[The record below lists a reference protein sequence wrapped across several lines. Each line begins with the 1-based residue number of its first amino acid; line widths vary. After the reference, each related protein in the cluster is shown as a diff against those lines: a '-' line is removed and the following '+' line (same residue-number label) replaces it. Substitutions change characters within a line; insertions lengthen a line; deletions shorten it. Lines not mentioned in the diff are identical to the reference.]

1 MEYFLREKA
10 VVHMYNR
17 DFSGG
22 SVVNNWPASAAD
34 TRDAGSISGL
44 GRDLLEGGNGN
55 PLLYSCLEK
64 SMDRGA
70 WQATF
75 HAVAESDMTEH
86 AHARIGTALVQ
97 IFIYTQ
103 QNIIVALHGYCAL
116 RSQTDI
122 HGNDN
127 KAHLNL
133 KF

>member
-10 VVHMYNR
+10 IVHMYNR

-22 SVVNNWPASAAD
+22 SVVKNRPASAAD

-64 SMDRGA
+64 SMDGA

-75 HAVAESDMTEH
+75 HVVAE
-86 AHARIGTALVQ
+86 
-97 IFIYTQ
+97 TQ
-103 QNIIVALHGYCAL
+103 KRLSMHTLG
-116 RSQTDI
+116 
-122 HGNDN
+122 
-127 KAHLNL
+127 
-133 KF
+133 

>member
-10 VVHMYNR
+10 IVHMYNR

-22 SVVNNWPASAAD
+22 SVVKNRPASAAD

-64 SMDRGA
+64 SLAGYIPCGCRDSE
-70 WQATF
+70 T
-75 HAVAESDMTEH
+75 TEH

-97 IFIYTQ
+97 IFIYMQ
-103 QNIIVALHGYCAL
+103 QNIIVALHGYCAS
-116 RSQTDI
+116 RAS
-122 HGNDN
+122 
-127 KAHLNL
+127 
-133 KF
+133 